1 MTDPAKKIRE
11 IYLIRRKAV
20 LALCL
25 AYAGKVL
32 AEFHSRQP
40 SALGASGRYWT
51 NQTGVAADSVFS
63 DAFIE
68 GDSIG
73 FFLSHAVE
81 YGVYLELANSRR
93 NEALRPL
100 IEEFFPAFE
109 RDLRSLYAD

>member
-11 IYLIRRKAV
+11 IYLMRRKAV
-20 LALCL
+20 LALCT

-32 AEFHSRQP
+32 DKFHSEQP
-40 SALGASGRYWT
+40 DALAATGEYWS
-51 NQTGVAADSVFS
+51 NQTGTAVKTVFS
-63 DAFIE
+63 KSFIE
-68 GDSIG
+68 GESIG